1 MGKFSKI
8 QVKIKCYTKVSK
20 YENEIFKY
28 DKSVILNY
36 KQKKQKEFLKMSKK
50 QKIGKKI
57 MKKIIKNLNDNLII
71 HPFYDLNSYQLW
83 NRRDDVIDFI
93 DNYYMDLDLCSDRPV
108 FINYDLDCL
117 IRKLSKICQ
126 EW

>member
-1 MGKFSKI
+1 
-8 QVKIKCYTKVSK
+8 
-20 YENEIFKY
+20 
-28 DKSVILNY
+28 
-36 KQKKQKEFLKMSKK
+36 MSKK

-71 HPFYDLNSYQLW
+71 HPFYDLNSYQLR

-117 IRKLSKICQ
+117 IRKLSKIC
-126 EW
+126 